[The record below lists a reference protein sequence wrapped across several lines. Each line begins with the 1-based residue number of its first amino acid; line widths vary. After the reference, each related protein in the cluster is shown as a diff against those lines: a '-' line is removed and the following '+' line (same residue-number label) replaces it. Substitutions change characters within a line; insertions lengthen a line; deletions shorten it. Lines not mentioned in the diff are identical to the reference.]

1 MYGIY
6 PQCNVSVQ
14 VIWGLR
20 KQNVVLTVGY
30 SVINHSC
37 TADVGSLMLAHGG
50 GGHPRV
56 GTCQVP
62 AERAEQEIRE
72 VVEAL
77 RGK

>member
-1 MYGIY
+1 
-6 PQCNVSVQ
+6 
-14 VIWGLR
+14 
-20 KQNVVLTVGY
+20 VGY

-62 AERAEQEIRE
+62 ADRAEQEIGE
-72 VVEAL
+72 VVNAL
-77 RGK
+77 RGT